1 MSFHFQEKS
10 YNYISMIRTE
20 ITWTVRMACGL
31 CQISD
36 TFVSILE
43 FQIIC
48 VTRQNNNNKK
58 TIFCFVPIINNDL
71 LVRFS

>member
-36 TFVSILE
+36 TFVSIIK

-48 VTRQNNNNKK
+48 VTRHHNNKK
-58 TIFCFVPIINNDL
+58 PFCFVPIIYNDL
-71 LVRFS
+71 LLRFS